1 MVLTLHIAPRLGGLA
16 LAELVL
22 ALAAAVLIAACGR
35 HQGDRK
41 NARVTEGENMLS
53 SGPGTCV
60 PDEFTYPGS
69 APIRPPGHRTIEW
82 TGLTRQRSRRP
93 CVPGGGAS
101 ACPAG
106 GPLTDTDHVVPGG
119 TRGNE
124 RTSLLGGYVG
134 KDLDVRHNLLAARTT
149 GSA

>member
-1 MVLTLHIAPRLGGLA
+1 MKINVKSLGTGAGTVPPDQARHLVTTFGILGSVFSGIGGVVLTLHIAPRLGGLA

-69 APIRPPGHRTIEW
+69 APIRPPV
-82 TGLTRQRSRRP
+82 TGQLSGPVIRDSVPAGPLPARRP
-93 CVPGGGAS
+93 GL
-101 ACPAG
+101 CP
-106 GPLTDTDHVVPGG
+106 
-119 TRGNE
+119 
-124 RTSLLGGYVG
+124 
-134 KDLDVRHNLLAARTT
+134 
-149 GSA
+149 